1 MPLTLAQANAWS
13 LATTLMVCVVL
24 FQAEGGYGVM
34 PEAEYDGNTSSVVH
48 IYDPYDPFSA

>member
-24 FQAEGGYGVM
+24 FQAEGGFR
-34 PEAEYDGNTSSVVH
+34 S
-48 IYDPYDPFSA
+48 FSAGRAAGLRPGLVFPSEGS